1 MNIIY
6 LYYILCRYTYG
17 YVCVENILYLMSTL
31 LLNDL
36 QILTYPDA
44 IFIFLGVSLLYD
56 HVCLLVGRFVI
67 ISLKGRKLYFQN
79 PQHPLPVSCEGLL
92 G

>member
-56 HVCLLVGRFVI
+56 HVCLLVGWSVCHNF
-67 ISLKGRKLYFQN
+67 LKGQKVILSKSSASPPRVL
-79 PQHPLPVSCEGLL
+79 
-92 G
+92 